1 MNCYGF
7 LGGAILAIVSGLIIV
22 IYSDKSRSE
31 VRPYGNV
38 NTKVGGGLLLMFGIL
53 VLIGSLVGMP
63 FGCQPQSISGI
74 VEKAC
79 VIVGTTGQ

>member
-7 LGGAILAIVSGLIIV
+7 LGGAILTIVSGLVLV

-31 VRPYGNV
+31 VRPDGNISI
-38 NTKVGGGLLLMFGIL
+38 KVGGGLLLMFGIL

-74 VEKAC
+74 AATTA
-79 VIVGTTGQ
+79 IVGTTGR